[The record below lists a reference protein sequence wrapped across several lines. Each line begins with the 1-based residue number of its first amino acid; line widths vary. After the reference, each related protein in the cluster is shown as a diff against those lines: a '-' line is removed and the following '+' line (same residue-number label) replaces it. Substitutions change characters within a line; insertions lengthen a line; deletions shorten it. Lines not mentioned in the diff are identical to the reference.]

1 MKVLPDTNA
10 YTALLRGDESVG
22 LLLDSADVV
31 YLSAVVVGELLF
43 GFRMGSRE
51 NANRK
56 ILRDFLM
63 SGGKTVFLP
72 VTWDTAERFALVKAG
87 LKKKGVPI
95 PLNDVW
101 IAAQC
106 QETGA
111 VLASFDSHFD
121 AVDGILRWK

>member
-1 MKVLPDTNA
+1 MKVLLDTNA

-22 LLLDSADVV
+22 LLLESADVV

-43 GFRMGSRE
+43 GFRGGTRE
-51 NANRK
+51 ASNRK
-56 ILRDFLM
+56 ILRDFM
-63 SGGKTVFLP
+63 VSGGKTVFLP
-72 VTWDTAERFALVKAG
+72 VSWDTAERFALIKQN
-87 LKKKGVPI
+87 LEKKGTPI

-111 VLASFDSHFD
+111 VLASFDTHFD
-121 AVDGILRWK
+121 TVEGILRWK

>member
-31 YLSAVVVGELLF
+31 YLSAIVVGELFF

-51 NANRK
+51 TANRK
-56 ILRDFLM
+56 ILRDFLI

-72 VTWDTAERFALVKAG
+72 VTWDTAERFALIKAG
-87 LKKKGVPI
+87 LKKKGFPI

-111 VLASFDSHFD
+111 VLASFDSYFD
-121 AVDGILRWK
+121 AVDGLLRWK